1 MTEIE
6 DGLILNNPTLTIK
19 SIQYEQFNNLV
30 TVECYFVE
38 ENSTFTHSRNYT
50 FENVEGIQ
58 LVKLD
63 VIELMKTNEVLKQLI

>member
-38 ENSTFTHSRNYT
+38 ENSTFIHSRNYT